1 MRHGGVGADTRGLVI
16 AMQQYSRQHVVDVLH
31 TLRDPEL
38 ADEAS
43 RDLPDPVEANR
54 LEAWFTQHGYSY
66 DNDVISRMG
75 GSP

>member
-1 MRHGGVGADTRGLVI
+1 LVI

-31 TLRDPEL
+31 TLRRPDL

-43 RDLPDPVEANR
+43 RDLPDPVDIDR
-54 LEAWFTQHGYSY
+54 LVPWMQQRGLTRDEI
-66 DNDVISRMG
+66 VSRLG

>member
-1 MRHGGVGADTRGLVI
+1 LVI

-31 TLRDPEL
+31 TLRDPGL

-43 RDLPDPVEANR
+43 RDLPDPVEVDR
-54 LEAWFTQHGYSY
+54 LLAWGMQPGVSTDAMVSQ
-66 DNDVISRMG
+66 MG

>member
-1 MRHGGVGADTRGLVI
+1 M
-16 AMQQYSRQHVVDVLH
+16 VDNLNR
-31 TLRDPEL
+31 LGYREL